1 MAESTTLARPYAKAV
16 FEFAQEKQSLDS
28 WASLLN
34 RAAAVTQLDAMKLV
48 LTHPMLTSEEQADV
62 VFLACQ
68 DPANQKAK
76 NLFLILAENKRL
88 SLLPEI
94 SKAYEQL
101 KAESEKL
108 IEVSIISAFDVEASV
123 VETLKQALSKK
134 LEKQVSIQV
143 DIDKNLIGGVVIRA
157 GDTVIDGSV
166 RGKLAKL
173 ADAMKA

>member
-16 FEFAQEKQSLDS
+16 FEFAQENKSLDS
-28 WASLLN
+28 WASLLST
-34 RAAAVTQLDAMKLV
+34 AAAVTKLDVMKRV

-62 VFLACQ
+62 VFQACQ
-68 DPANQKAK
+68 DLANEKVK

-94 SKAYEQL
+94 NEAYEQL

-108 IEVSIISAFDVEASV
+108 VEVSVISAFEVEASV
-123 VETLKQALSKK
+123 VDKLKQALSNK

-143 DIDKNLIGGVVIRA
+143 DVDKNLIGGVVIRA